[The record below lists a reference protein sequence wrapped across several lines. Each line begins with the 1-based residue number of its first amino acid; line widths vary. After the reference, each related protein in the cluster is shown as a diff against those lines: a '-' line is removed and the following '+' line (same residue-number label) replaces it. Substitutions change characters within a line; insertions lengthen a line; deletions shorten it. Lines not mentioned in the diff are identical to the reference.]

1 MSNLYYIG
9 WTSRMTGSK
18 GHGVAKFPLSIAQ
31 QVTDHMNKSDSGKW
45 CYHYLVVADDE
56 VDVQQIPQGDSI

>member
-9 WTSRMTGSK
+9 WTSLTTSSK

-31 QVTDHMNKSDSGKW
+31 QIANDSNKGESGKL
-45 CYHYLVVADDE
+45 CHHYPVAADDDE
-56 VDVQQIPQGDSI
+56 QADAQQAQAE